1 MSDERHVDHV
11 FVSLSHRGDVVSG
24 GDDLRSERVAA
35 TDADADAE
43 SE

>member
-1 MSDERHVDHV
+1 MSDERERHVRDHV
-11 FVSLSHRGDVVSG
+11 FLSHRGDVVSG

-35 TDADADAE
+35 TDADAE